1 MVDGLSRY
9 DSGAAPR
16 QAIMSGSVYQSSQ
29 GNSASMGEI
38 RAAQKEMGVKVLR
51 KSNEWIEKFSS
62 RSGKSD

>member
-1 MVDGLSRY
+1 
-9 DSGAAPR
+9 
-16 QAIMSGSVYQSSQ
+16 MSGSDYQSSK
-29 GNSASMGEI
+29 GNSAPTGEM